1 MSLLSL
7 VIFLPLIGAAL
18 VALVP
23 KQNVAAIRYLALTT
37 ALATFGASLALFF
50 RFDGSTAA
58 FQFVEE
64 LDWAPAWGLAYRVG
78 IDGLSIWMVMLTT
91 FITII
96 AVWFSFY
103 VDKRAKEFMVWLLI
117 LEMAMIGVFC
127 SLDLLLFY
135 MFFEATLFP
144 MYFLIAI
151 WGGKERVYSSIKF
164 ILFTFFGSVFMLVGI
179 IVVWNLA
186 KTELGYGT
194 FNLFELQQLS
204 SIGRLATGAAQMWLF
219 ASFALAFAVK
229 VPMFPVHTWLPDA
242 HTEAPTAGSIL
253 LAAVMLKMGVY
264 GFMRLCLPLFPEASI
279 QAAPL
284 MMGLAVV
291 GIIYGA
297 IMAAVQTDWK
307 RLVAYSS
314 VSHLG
319 FIMIGVFSL
328 NHNGFTGAVLQ
339 SINHGIS
346 TGALFL
352 MVGMIYERTH
362 TRLFADYG
370 GIKKQMPLF
379 AALFL
384 IVMLSSVG
392 LPSLNGFIGEF
403 LAMMGAFQAGFD
415 GAVPMWMPVL
425 AGGGV
430 VLAAVYL
437 LWMYQKVF
445 YGPVTNPENLRL
457 RDIKPWET
465 ACCGLL
471 VILIFWFGLYPKTL
485 TAPIEASLQNTR
497 LQVTAPI
504 GERPTWASPAEESV
518 LAKAS
523 FR

>member
-1 MSLLSL
+1 
-7 VIFLPLIGAAL
+7 
-18 VALVP
+18 
-23 KQNVAAIRYLALTT
+23 
-37 ALATFGASLALFF
+37 
-50 RFDGSTAA
+50 
-58 FQFVEE
+58 
-64 LDWAPAWGLAYRVG
+64 
-78 IDGLSIWMVMLTT
+78 
-91 FITII
+91 
-96 AVWFSFY
+96 
-103 VDKRAKEFMVWLLI
+103 
-117 LEMAMIGVFC
+117 
-127 SLDLLLFY
+127 
-135 MFFEATLFP
+135 
-144 MYFLIAI
+144 
-151 WGGKERVYSSIKF
+151 
-164 ILFTFFGSVFMLVGI
+164 MLVGI
-179 IVVWNLA
+179 IVLWGIA

-253 LAAVMLKMGVY
+253 LAAVMRRVGVY
-264 GFMRLCLPLFPEASI
+264 GFTRLCLTMFPEASI

-403 LAMMGAFQAGFD
+403 LAMLGAFQAGF
-415 GAVPMWMPVL
+415 
-425 AGGGV
+425 
-430 VLAAVYL
+430 
-437 LWMYQKVF
+437 
-445 YGPVTNPENLRL
+445 
-457 RDIKPWET
+457 
-465 ACCGLL
+465 
-471 VILIFWFGLYPKTL
+471 
-485 TAPIEASLQNTR
+485 
-497 LQVTAPI
+497 
-504 GERPTWASPAEESV
+504 
-518 LAKAS
+518 
-523 FR
+523 

>member
-1 MSLLSL
+1 MA
-7 VIFLPLIGAAL
+7 LI
-18 VALVP
+18 P
-23 KQNVAAIRYLALTT
+23 KENLNAIRYVALTT
-37 ALATFGASLALFF
+37 TLVAFAASIELFL
-50 RFDGSTAA
+50 RFDGATAA
-58 FQFVEE
+58 FQFIEE
-64 LDWAPAWGLAYRVG
+64 IQWAPAWGLAYRVG
-78 IDGLSIWMVMLTT
+78 VDGLSIWMVLLTT
-91 FITII
+91 FISII

-103 VDKRAKEFMVWLLI
+103 VSHRAKEFMVWLLV

-179 IVVWNLA
+179 VVLWGLA

-194 FNLFELQQLS
+194 FNLFELQQLA
-204 SIGRLATGAAQMWLF
+204 SIGRLANGSIQMWLF
-219 ASFALAFAVK
+219 AAFALAFMVK

-242 HTEAPTAGSIL
+242 HTEAPTAGSIV

-264 GFMRLCLPLFPEASI
+264 GFLRFCLPLFPEAALK
-279 QAAPL
+279 AAPL
-284 MMGLAVV
+284 LMALAVI

-297 IMAAVQTDWK
+297 MMAAVQTDWK

-319 FIMIGVFSL
+319 FIMLGVFSMT
-328 NHNGFTGAVLQ
+328 HNGFTGAVLQ

-370 GIKKQMPLF
+370 GIKKQMPVF

-392 LPSLNGFIGEF
+392 LPSMNGFIGEF
-403 LAMMGAFQAGFD
+403 LTMLGAFEAGYA
-415 GAVPMWMPVL
+415 GNVPMWMPVL

-465 ACCGLL
+465 ACCGVL
-471 VILIFWFGLYPKTL
+471 VVLIFWFGLYPKTL
-485 TAPIEASLQNTR
+485 TAPIEASLQQTR

-504 GERPTWASPAEESV
+504 GERPTWSRPSEETV
-518 LAKAS
+518 LAEITK
-523 FR
+523 

>member
-7 VIFLPLIGAAL
+7 VIFLPLVGGAL
-18 VALVP
+18 VALTP
-23 KQNVAAIRYLALTT
+23 KQNLTAIRYLSLLTT
-37 ALATFGASLALFF
+37 VATFAASLVLFA
-50 RFDGSTAA
+50 RFDGASAA
-58 FQFVEE
+58 FQFIEE
-64 LDWAPAWGLAYRVG
+64 AQWAPAWGLAYRVG
-78 IDGLSIWMVMLTT
+78 IDGLSIWMVLLTT
-91 FITII
+91 FISII

-103 VDKRAKEFMVWLLI
+103 VKERAKEFMVWLLV

-127 SLDLLLFY
+127 ALDLLLFY

-151 WGGKERVYSSIKF
+151 WGGKDRVYSSIKF

-179 IVVWNLA
+179 VVLWNLA

-194 FNLFELQQLS
+194 FNLFDLQRLS
-204 SIGRLATGAAQMWLF
+204 SIGRLAVGGAQMWLF
-219 ASFALAFAVK
+219 AAFALAFAVK

-242 HTEAPTAGSIL
+242 HTEAPTAGSIV

-264 GFMRLCLPLFPEASI
+264 GFLRLCLPLFPEASL
-279 QAAPL
+279 QAAPFL
-284 MMGLAVV
+284 MGLAVV

-319 FIMIGVFSL
+319 FIMLGVFSMT
-328 NHNGFTGAVLQ
+328 HNGFTGAVLQ

-370 GIKKQMPLF
+370 GIKKQMPVF

-403 LAMMGAFQAGFD
+403 LTMLGAFEAGVA
-415 GAVPMWMPVL
+415 GSVPMWMPVL

-437 LWMYQKVF
+437 LWMFQKVF

-485 TAPIEASLQNTR
+485 TQPIEASLHNTR
-497 LQVTAPI
+497 LLVTAPI
-504 GERPTWASPAEESV
+504 GERPIWANPDEAA
-518 LAKAS
+518 LAS
-523 FR
+523 R